1 MSSVPQSERCV
12 CVRKRGRQLVAKAQR
27 NNVEGEE
34 SKDTVDWLCR
44 RLGHVASSHLL
55 KLPLLSVRRAWGGCW
70 SLGRVLGMKR

>member
-1 MSSVPQSERCV
+1 M

-27 NNVEGEE
+27 NNVKGEE

-55 KLPLLSVRRAWGGCW
+55 KLPLLSVRRAWGGLLVTGQGSGHEEIGGVKACW
-70 SLGRVLGMKR
+70 